1 MNESL
6 PNKVMPEEQ
15 GSFLEQHCNSLQI
28 PEKYLNTTKIK
39 KLQLLKNEAA
49 NPNICGD
56 VFPCQPERVRTPPN
70 QITAHPL
77 PKSLVLVSVVIHVSV
92 FTQALLSYMSN
103 FFPSSYNISVEN
115 LPKHM

>member
-1 MNESL
+1 
-6 PNKVMPEEQ
+6 MPEEQ
-15 GSFLEQHCNSLQI
+15 GSFLEQHCNPSQI
-28 PEKYLNTTKIK
+28 PKKYLNTTKIK